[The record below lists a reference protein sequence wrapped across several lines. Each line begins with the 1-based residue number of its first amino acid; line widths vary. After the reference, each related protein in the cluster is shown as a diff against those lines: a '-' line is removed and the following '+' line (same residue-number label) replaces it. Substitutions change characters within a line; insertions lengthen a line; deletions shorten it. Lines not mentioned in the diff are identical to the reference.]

1 MHDHSNIYGTLEPD
15 VTKCRTSFVGATIP
29 GTKEEMY
36 YCRLSRGECKYA
48 MAFGYDYLCKH
59 PDSRRFL
66 IREDSDPESM
76 APERRAGSRRVGRV

>member
-1 MHDHSNIYGTLEPD
+1 MHEQLETYGTQEPD
-15 VTKCRTSFVGATIP
+15 VTKCRTSYVGATIP

-36 YCRLSRGECKYA
+36 YCRLNRAECRYA

-66 IREDSDPESM
+66 IRDDADPESL
-76 APERRAGSRRVGRV
+76 APERRTASRRVGRV